1 MRVFLIIMFLFFVL
15 FSKTESKSQENQ
27 DTNEINRENGNQIEN
42 FKPSEEI
49 SRDNNINLPSDI

>member
-1 MRVFLIIMFLFFVL
+1 MFLFFVL

-27 DTNEINRENGNQIEN
+27 DTKEINRENGNQIEN